1 MIDDVSFGVL
11 QFPSLKMIYK
21 FLVMR
26 LDPSCLIKTIFL
38 SEKRKNVL
46 ILLLREGPKNID
58 EIKEALDVSSS
69 ALMPQIKK
77 LLKWDL
83 LTYDPNGDTYNLSDM
98 GALIV
103 EKIEEFLNIINV
115 YVENHEYW
123 ESRDL
128 SEIPYH
134 MRKRIGNLKHCELLE
149 ADRDCL
155 FEFHPDFVENILK
168 SKYIMMT
175 SSTFQPQTVSL
186 FSKLL
191 AKDVKIAL
199 VLTEQIFYRFLDD
212 YHEQFNGFLSHENMS
227 ISIRKG
233 HIGPLTLVVTDTF
246 MALWLFDRNG
256 RFDGMTLISHENSA
270 IKWGRELFTYY
281 SSISNLVYIDPDTGK
296 MEVTGYNIT
305 KANKF

>member
-1 MIDDVSFGVL
+1 M
-11 QFPSLKMIYK
+11 
-21 FLVMR
+21 
-26 LDPSCLIKTIFL
+26 DPSCLIKTIFL

-46 ILLLREGPKNID
+46 VLLLKEGPKSID
-58 EIKEALDVSSS
+58 EIKEALDVNSS

-83 LTYDPNGDTYNLSDM
+83 VTYDPVEDKYKLSDM
-98 GALIV
+98 GVLIV
-103 EKIEEFLNIINV
+103 EKIEEFLNIINI

-123 ESRDL
+123 ETRDL

-155 FEFHPDFVENILK
+155 FEFHPTFVEKVLT
-168 SKYIMMT
+168 SKYVMMT
-175 SSTFQPQTVSL
+175 SSTFQPQTVSI

-191 AKDVKIAL
+191 RNNAKVSF
-199 VLTEQIFYRFLDD
+199 VLTEQVFDKFFDD
-212 YHEQFNGFLSHENMS
+212 FPDQFKCFLSHENMS
-227 ISIRKG
+227 VSMRSG
-233 HIGPLTLVVTDTF
+233 HIGPLTLAVTDTF
-246 MALWLFDRNG
+246 MALWLFDKNG
-256 RFDGMTLISHENSA
+256 RFDGTTLISYEESA

-281 SSISNLVYIDPDTGK
+281 SSISNMVYINLDSGK
-296 MEVTGYNIT
+296 MEFTGYNIT